1 MIFPRGLTGLCDFFF
16 YPLAVNTVDGNGTVS
31 TCPMGLIALGESR
44 LIPVYSYMLST
55 SISSVLLSLLRP
67 CSQGIISWPC
77 SGFVLHLII
86 PVSFGTSFL
95 DARAE
100 L

>member
-1 MIFPRGLTGLCDFFF
+1 MRTYGQTGVIDK
-16 YPLAVNTVDGNGTVS
+16 S
-31 TCPMGLIALGESR
+31 TTQTCLITLWGGDYLFIVLYTSEFEA
-44 LIPVYSYMLST
+44 YSYMLST